1 MTNVPTGK
9 PSNPKRIAWTTGILC
24 VSCCAIP
31 FIGVAVGSAT
41 LAAFAVYSEKV
52 AVVVLAVGVALLAYK
67 RFTRK
72 TPPSCDLDCSCR
84 PEPDKMAENSKD

>member
-9 PSNPKRIAWTTGILC
+9 SNPKRIAWTTGILC

-52 AVVVLAVGVALLAYK
+52 AVVLLAVGIALLAYR
-67 RFTRK
+67 RFPRK
-72 TPPSCDLDCSCR
+72 IPPSCDLDCSCR
-84 PEPDKMAENSKD
+84 PEPDKTSQTSKD